1 MADLVRIDPYT
12 RQAWAGERLLVLT
25 PMQWR
30 LLAALVAQPG
40 VVLSWSGLAAA
51 VSPKRRVSVSTV
63 RVALRALRGQL
74 GDPAYVRTVLS
85 VGLCFSAD
93 LAEDIYLGREA
104 A

>member
-1 MADLVRIDPYT
+1 MPDLVRVDPYT
-12 RQAWAGERLLVLT
+12 RKAWAGERRLELT
-25 PMQWR
+25 PTQWR

-40 VVLSWSGLAAA
+40 VVLPWGSLAAA

-63 RVALRALRGQL
+63 RVAVMALRRQL
-74 GDPAYVRTVLS
+74 GDPAYVRTVLN
-85 VGLCFSAD
+85 VGLRFSAD